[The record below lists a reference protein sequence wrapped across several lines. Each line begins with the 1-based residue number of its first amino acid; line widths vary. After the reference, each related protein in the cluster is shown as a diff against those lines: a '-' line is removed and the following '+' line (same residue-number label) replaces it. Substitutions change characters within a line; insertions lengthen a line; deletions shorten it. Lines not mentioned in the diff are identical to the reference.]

1 MKKCLIAACLSL
13 FAFSQILSGAEIT
26 VPNLDLVSRGK
37 MEDGDFGIRSS
48 IEAEIAISGGYKYG
62 FSLGL
67 GVEIPDLGKS
77 LSYGRLDLPYAAGGH
92 PSDAEYNIM
101 IDEINDRLNNQ
112 ATLSI
117 RSLNATIREVFD
129 KALEISFF
137 IGHFD
142 KLGSGDEFQE
152 YFGTE
157 PIGTSLRGFFYYTDG
172 LNNDPFFRFNG
183 SIHSVMGTGVG
194 IKGIFGN
201 IIPAFYIYHDLSFP
215 KHQNNQGGSYQPGRY
230 STDAKVLINGE
241 NAKFELIMGYTHA
254 NHDNNV
260 LRGGA
265 LAWFGTGPL
274 SFLMQTGI
282 SYYEIG
288 TTMDIDNCYFLME
301 PRLRFDKFGANLT
314 FFYHPVYYM
323 NRVIWDDVNTAEK
336 ARGRADINLRV
347 FYGGIQK
354 SAFETGLEVLVNL
367 KVQNGEE
374 VKLWLSPFISTVT
387 TGLQWDFALRFNP
400 RFFWDKKDLM
410 EGFIG
415 IRTSY

>member
-1 MKKCLIAACLSL
+1 
-13 FAFSQILSGAEIT
+13 
-26 VPNLDLVSRGK
+26 
-37 MEDGDFGIRSS
+37 MEDGDFSIRSS
-48 IEAEIAISGGYKYG
+48 VEAEIAISGGYKYG

-67 GVEIPDLGKS
+67 GAEIPNLGKS
-77 LSYGRLDLPYAAGGH
+77 LSYGRLDLPYAAGDPPTGT
-92 PSDAEYNIM
+92 EYNEM

-112 ATLSI
+112 AIISV

-129 KALEISFF
+129 KPLEITFF

-157 PIGTSLRGFFYYTDG
+157 NIGTGLKGFFYYADG

-183 SIHSVMGTGVG
+183 AIHSVMGTGLAL
-194 IKGIFGN
+194 KGVFGN
-201 IIPAFYIYHDLSFP
+201 IIPALYIYHDLSFP
-215 KHQNNQGGSYQPGRY
+215 MYQENQGGSYQPGRY
-230 STDAKVLINGE
+230 SADFKLLANGE
-241 NAKFELIMGYTHA
+241 NAKFELFMGFTYA
-254 NHDNNV
+254 NHGNNV

-274 SFLMQTGI
+274 SFLMQAGI
-282 SYYEIG
+282 SGYETG

-323 NRVIWDDVNTAEK
+323 NRVIWDDDNPAEK

-347 FYGGIQK
+347 FYGDINK

-374 VKLWLSPFISTVT
+374 ARLWISPFISTVT
-387 TGLQWDFALRFNP
+387 TGLQWDLALRFNP
-400 RFFWDKKDLM
+400 RYFRDKEGDPM

-415 IRTSY
+415 IKTSY